1 MLYQTELITLIVTNL
16 IIKVDNNTIISNK
29 IHVYLV
35 IQNYVFDI
43 FILARYKPM
52 NVTKI
57 NNICIKFKI
66 SLKIIAA
73 KTVAV
78 NGCINKPIEPSD
90 EEIFPIPYVIRN
102 CPPNWHKKA
111 SKNIFVQS
119 SLFIGMKGAFSKSIM
134 GIENT
139 QQKSVV

>member
-1 MLYQTELITLIVTNL
+1 MLYQTELITLFVTNL

-29 IHVYLV
+29 IHVYLA

-57 NNICIKFKI
+57 NYICIKFKI

-90 EEIFPIPYVIRN
+90 EEIFPIPKVIRN
-102 CPPNWHKKA
+102 
-111 SKNIFVQS
+111 
-119 SLFIGMKGAFSKSIM
+119 
-134 GIENT
+134 
-139 QQKSVV
+139 